1 MKKQIKIV
9 CIFLMIVLLCLP
21 FFTYAS
27 EIDTPVTTSE
37 NDEETSITT
46 DGEDNSDSIIY
57 SDLYIAKDTD
67 YEMKDLVDGNV
78 YILANGNVKISGRVN
93 GNIYVLANGTVELTE
108 DAYIVSSL
116 YSCSRNLKVS
126 GKVYDIYAV
135 VLDKTELNDSAI
147 IYRDIKVSSTDAKL
161 RGTIYRNVFL
171 MSNNIDVKDE
181 NSQLTLGGN
190 FIYSSIKEAEGLS
203 DVVKY
208 GEINFTKEEE
218 EVEVVETLADKI
230 TGYAKSGIMSIIYVL
245 AIYGILVLIAPKYKE
260 RMGKDIKEK
269 GIVDFAIG
277 LLSWIIGMI
286 ILIMSIIIVFTIG
299 APISIL
305 VWTAMFVIIYISN
318 AVFSIA
324 IFENVKSKLK
334 GKKAT
339 EIVALAG
346 IALVVWILQQIPFV
360 GGIVS
365 FITVT
370 TGVGLTVRNVI
381 KKEIKIDKVEVIENS
396 ENTDAQ

>member
-1 MKKQIKIV
+1 
-9 CIFLMIVLLCLP
+9 
-21 FFTYAS
+21 
-27 EIDTPVTTSE
+27 
-37 NDEETSITT
+37 
-46 DGEDNSDSIIY
+46 
-57 SDLYIAKDTD
+57 
-67 YEMKDLVDGNV
+67 
-78 YILANGNVKISGRVN
+78 
-93 GNIYVLANGTVELTE
+93 
-108 DAYIVSSL
+108 
-116 YSCSRNLKVS
+116 
-126 GKVYDIYAV
+126 
-135 VLDKTELNDSAI
+135 
-147 IYRDIKVSSTDAKL
+147 
-161 RGTIYRNVFL
+161 
-171 MSNNIDVKDE
+171 
-181 NSQLTLGGN
+181 
-190 FIYSSIKEAEGLS
+190 
-203 DVVKY
+203 
-208 GEINFTKEEE
+208 
-218 EVEVVETLADKI
+218 
-230 TGYAKSGIMSIIYVL
+230 MSIIYVL

-334 GKKAT
+334 GKQAT

-346 IALVVWILQQIPFV
+346 IALVVWILQQISFV